1 MGFPRQEH
9 CSGLLFSTSG
19 NLPDL
24 GIEPG
29 SPALAGKFFTTEP
42 AGKHSIGYMM
52 YNMVSLRMQKQ
63 IQESSYLSL
72 SQTFKKF
79 AKMQNN
85 YISPLEFS
93 FVLENTVIFLFKN
106 TVYFNAYKSRSAKIN
121 FKTFY
126 IKKKSYL

>member
-9 CSGLLFSTSG
+9 WSGLLFSTSG

-42 AGKHSIGYMM
+42 AGKQSIGYMM

-79 AKMQNN
+79 ARMQNN

-106 TVYFNAYKSRSAKIN
+106 TVYFKLMP
-121 FKTFY
+121 
-126 IKKKSYL
+126 IKADLPK

>member
-1 MGFPRQEH
+1 
-9 CSGLLFSTSG
+9 
-19 NLPDL
+19 
-24 GIEPG
+24 
-29 SPALAGKFFTTEP
+29 
-42 AGKHSIGYMM
+42 
-52 YNMVSLRMQKQ
+52 
-63 IQESSYLSL
+63 
-72 SQTFKKF
+72 
-79 AKMQNN
+79 MQNN